1 AGARPGVDP
10 EADAPE
16 TRARYRRI
24 LRFAAWNLAATRR
37 YELFLPR
44 VGLRRIAD
52 GTGTPRLTLFPRRA
66 LVLVDVQQEYF
77 AGPLEIR
84 HPDPALSVRVIGRA
98 IDAATEA
105 GIPVVVVQHDSGAGA
120 PVFDP
125 TTDAFRLHPELESR
139 RTEAWKAVT
148 KSKGSVFAGTDLV
161 EWVRAEGVDTI
172 TLVGYMTNN
181 CILASS
187 VEAEGL
193 DIAAE
198 VLSDA
203 TGAIAIANA
212 AGSVDA
218 ATVHGT
224 LMALLHSNFAA
235 VATTDAWI
243 AAVAAGEALP
253 KDGLATS
260 ATAGAARF
268 GTV

>member
-1 AGARPGVDP
+1 MPA
-10 EADAPE
+10 
-16 TRARYRRI
+16 
-24 LRFAAWNLAATRR
+24 
-37 YELFLPR
+37 
-44 VGLRRIAD
+44 
-52 GTGTPRLTLFPRRA
+52 PRRA

-84 HPDPALSVRVIGRA
+84 HPDPAGSVRVIARA
-98 IDAATEA
+98 IDAATAA
-105 GIPVVVVQHDSGAGA
+105 GIPIVVVQHDSGAGA

-125 TTDAFRLHPELESR
+125 TSDAYRLHPEIESR
-139 RTEAWKAVT
+139 RTDAWKAVT

-203 TGAIAIANA
+203 TGAIALANA

-243 AAVAAGEALP
+243 EAVAAGEPLP
-253 KDGLATS
+253 KDDLGSS
-260 ATAGAARF
+260 ATAGAARTA
-268 GTV
+268 G

>member
-1 AGARPGVDP
+1 MPA
-10 EADAPE
+10 
-16 TRARYRRI
+16 
-24 LRFAAWNLAATRR
+24 
-37 YELFLPR
+37 
-44 VGLRRIAD
+44 
-52 GTGTPRLTLFPRRA
+52 PRRA

-187 VEAEGL
+187 VEAEGWTSRPRCSPTRPARSRSPTRPDPSTPRPCTAPSWRCCTQL
-193 DIAAE
+193 RRGRDDRR
-198 VLSDA
+198 VDRGGRCGR
-203 TGAIAIANA
+203 GAPE
-212 AGSVDA
+212 GRPRHLRD
-218 ATVHGT
+218 GGRG
-224 LMALLHSNFAA
+224 ALRHRLTRS
-235 VATTDAWI
+235 AWI
-243 AAVAAGEALP
+243 SPRAPAGPRLSRC
-253 KDGLATS
+253 T
-260 ATAGAARF
+260 
-268 GTV
+268 